1 MKRYFVKASYDG
13 TDYSGW
19 QSQPNAIT
27 VQGEIER
34 AISLVTRKEISI
46 VGCGRTD
53 AGVHAS
59 EYYFH
64 LDIVHWDENIIYKL
78 NGILPNAIKLISF
91 LQVEPNCHARFD
103 ATSRSYS
110 YYLHGEKD
118 PFRKRYSSRIVG
130 ANNFS
135 IEKLNEVAEYI
146 AMYKEFYP
154 FCKSNHDAKTLECRV
169 TRAEWIR
176 IDTNSLRFEI
186 SANRFLR
193 GMVRLIVG
201 ACINVQKGK
210 LKLSSIE
217 DALEK
222 QTRLSQSWSAPSE
235 GLFLSKIEY
244 PFLK

>member
-1 MKRYFVKASYDG
+1 MKRFFVKASYDG
-13 TDYSGW
+13 TDFSGW

-27 VQGEIER
+27 VQGEIEN
-34 AISLVTRKEISI
+34 AIALISREQIPI

-64 LDIVHWDENIIYKL
+64 LDMKQWDDNIMYKL
-78 NGILPNAIKLISF
+78 NGILPHSIKLISYSE
-91 LQVEPNCHARFD
+91 VEPGCHARFD
-103 ATSRSYS
+103 AVSRSYT
-110 YYLHGEKD
+110 YYVHGDKD
-118 PFRKRYSSRIVG
+118 PFQKRYSSRIVG
-130 ANNFS
+130 ANDFS
-135 IEKLNEVAEYI
+135 ILKLNEVSEMI
-146 AMYKEFYP
+146 MMFDEFYP
-154 FCKSNHDAKTLECRV
+154 FCKSNHDAKTLQCRITKGQW
-169 TRAEWIR
+169 TRV
-176 IDTNSLRFEI
+176 NSNNLKFEI

-210 LKLSSIE
+210 INISDVEK
-217 DALEK
+217 ALEC
-222 QTRLSQSWSAPSE
+222 QTRLTKSWSAPSE